1 MIPSERKD
9 VVRLAR
15 WLEDMIEKIYMIKD
29 LDFFEYFEN
38 MQLVC
43 SACMSELIRQIG
55 LTVQERG

>member
-38 MQLVC
+38 MQLVF

>member
-43 SACMSELIRQIG
+43 SACMSELIR
-55 LTVQERG
+55 